1 MVRRVTKAG
10 PQADRL
16 VFPGAAKHVTS
27 LAAKFLAEEPGFG
40 LLAILTQ
47 SALIVGKPAESSF
60 LDEVT
65 EKADEFFGKVFEEQ
79 GLKPPLTGG
88 RLCLQKAQV
97 RPFAALNSTINFDE
111 LAVFSED
118 IVAIAPGTSV
128 TRSLEPV
135 G

>member
-1 MVRRVTKAG
+1 MVRRAAKAG
-10 PQADRL
+10 AQGDRL
-16 VFPGAAKHVTS
+16 VFPGAAKYVTS
-27 LAAKFLAEEPGFG
+27 LAAKLLAAQPGFG

-60 LDEVT
+60 LDEAL
-65 EKADEFFGKVFEEQ
+65 EKADECFRKVFEEQ
-79 GLKPPLTGG
+79 GLKAPLTSG

-97 RPFAALNSTINFDE
+97 RPFATPNSTINFDE

-128 TRSLEPV
+128 TMSDEPV